1 MRTGIQFKPIQQVWN
16 HLKTQ
21 VNQLDLAANETSGL
35 KLMQEAR
42 LNYTLRNPFEDT
54 KGHFA

>member
-21 VNQLDLAANETSGL
+21 VNQLDQVADANSGL

-42 LNYTLRNPFEDT
+42 LNTHLRNPFQDN
-54 KGHFA
+54 KGHLA